1 MAADW
6 EKIGLPRWYD
16 CKLGRLKDPV
26 LAGLVGV
33 PVGVI
38 RYRRTLFGIKACTID
53 LLIEPFRHRLGVDTD
68 TRIGA
73 LCGISS
79 VSVRKYR
86 EAQGIAPRPNRV
98 PRTQLMPIGHP
109 LRPYKALL
117 GHVADSEIANL
128 AGIEDEEAK
137 QIREAFGYPA
147 VESTQD
153 RAVSARFPD
162 YPGPWLGY
170 ESLFGSMPSARIS
183 EAVNVPYAVIEARR
197 VFLGAPAYVRVSR
210 ISRYAHLLGKV
221 PNNVLAKLVGLSTA
235 RVQQLH
241 RERLRGKG
249 MV

>member
-68 TRIGA
+68 ARIGA

-128 AGIEDEEAK
+128 AGIEEDEAK

-147 VESTQD
+147 VEFTPDQ
-153 RAVSARFPD
+153 AVSARFPD

-183 EAVNVPYAVIEARR
+183 QAVNVPYPVIEARR
-197 VFLGAPAYVRVSR
+197 LFLGAPAYVRVSR